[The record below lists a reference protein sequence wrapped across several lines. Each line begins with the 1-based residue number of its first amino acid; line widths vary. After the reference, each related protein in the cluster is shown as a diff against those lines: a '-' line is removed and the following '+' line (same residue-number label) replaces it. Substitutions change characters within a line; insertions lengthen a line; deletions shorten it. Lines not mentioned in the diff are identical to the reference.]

1 MFLNENTHM
10 KDNYWI
16 GIHPTICKYHCTPYI
31 TQIKPFLGEKIINK
45 WGKLIKNNL
54 ETYDDCKDLF
64 KRIVQKLK
72 IDEDTKVKM
81 DYLIKS
87 SIK

>member
-1 MFLNENTHM
+1 MFLNEDTHM

-16 GIHPTICKYHCTPYI
+16 GMHPTICKFHCTPYI
-31 TQIKPFLGEKIINK
+31 TKIKPFLGEKITDK
-45 WGKLIKNNL
+45 WGKFIKNNL

-87 SIK
+87 SVK